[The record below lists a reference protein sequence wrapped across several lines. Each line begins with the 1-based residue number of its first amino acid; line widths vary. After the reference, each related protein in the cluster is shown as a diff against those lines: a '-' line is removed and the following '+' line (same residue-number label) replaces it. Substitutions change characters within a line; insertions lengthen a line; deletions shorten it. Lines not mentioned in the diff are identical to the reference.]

1 MISSTFREW
10 DSYDGDDES
19 TMKTTTFQG
28 SDSIVCAVVCDGNN
42 MQHGDVMADYFMKY
56 IAVCFLETVL

>member
-1 MISSTFREW
+1 MISSAFREC

-28 SDSIVCAVVCDGNN
+28 SDSAVCAVVCDGNN
-42 MQHGDVMADYFMKY
+42 MLHGDVTADYLMKY
-56 IAVCFLETVL
+56 ISVCFLETVL